1 MVLCVWGWKKR
12 KNRSRLDFLQTPTPY
27 VFPFPLPL
35 RFIRILASSF
45 LPKQVNSIDSQ
56 SRNQKYG
63 EVFCVFVRA
72 DTFLFF
78 MRANL
83 ISQQTL
89 VGGKMSRIVLQ
100 LWFELF
106 YGDCRKNCI

>member
-1 MVLCVWGWKKR
+1 MVKFFV
-12 KNRSRLDFLQTPTPY
+12 FL
-27 VFPFPLPL
+27 F
-35 RFIRILASSF
+35 
-45 LPKQVNSIDSQ
+45 
-56 SRNQKYG
+56 
-63 EVFCVFVRA
+63 A

-106 YGDCRKNCI
+106 YGDCRKKLYLKRAWDFVCS